1 MRELGIIGGKGM
13 VVGVGTDIIEIDRIA
28 ELVDKENFRR
38 KYFSARENEYF
49 DSRKNMYEKV
59 AGNYAAKEAF
69 SKALGT
75 GIRNFAL
82 REVEILRDELGKPYI
97 ELSGDAKKAA
107 QSKWI
112 KRFHVSISHC
122 KTFATAT
129 VIAEK

>member
-1 MRELGIIGGKGM
+1 M
-13 VVGVGTDIIEIDRIA
+13 VVGLGTDIIEISRIA
-28 ELVDKENFRR
+28 ELVDKENFCK
-38 KYFSARENEYF
+38 KYFSDRENEYF
-49 DSRKNMYEKV
+49 DSKKNKYEKV

-75 GIRNFAL
+75 GIRDFAL

-107 QSKWI
+107 QKTWI

-122 KTFATAT
+122 RDYATAT

>member
-1 MRELGIIGGKGM
+1 MVIGI
-13 VVGVGTDIIEIDRIA
+13 GTDIIEIDRIA
-28 ELVDKENFRR
+28 ELVDKENFCR
-38 KYFSARENEYF
+38 KYFSDRENEYF
-49 DSRKNMYEKV
+49 ESKKNKYEKI

-97 ELSGDAKKAA
+97 ELSGDAQKAA
-107 QSKWI
+107 QKKWI

-122 KTFATAT
+122 IDYATAY

>member
-1 MRELGIIGGKGM
+1 M
-13 VVGVGTDIIEIDRIA
+13 VVGVGVDIIEIDRIA
-28 ELVDKENFRR
+28 DAVEKENFCR
-38 KYFSARENEYF
+38 KYFTDRENEYF
-49 DSRKNMYEKV
+49 DSKKNKYEKV

-107 QSKWI
+107 QKNWI

-122 KTFATAT
+122 RTYAVAY